1 MITRSL
7 LIMSL
12 DIGNR
17 QNQERAKK
25 NINTFSLVIIG
36 ISEKIS
42 IFRLRCHSGSSAA
55 SQDSLC
61 RCVVLLCCVVAAKST
76 FTQGLLTQ
84 QLEIQDLGSKLN
96 FVSSS
101 ATQKGVAYFKSA
113 ATPFFNN
120 SGPVGPRKLKFGIQ
134 VGNQICIIVLQLR
147 RAWHTS
153 KVLPHPFSITL
164 DPLVLES

>member
-1 MITRSL
+1 M
-7 LIMSL
+7 
-12 DIGNR
+12 
-17 QNQERAKK
+17 
-25 NINTFSLVIIG
+25 
-36 ISEKIS
+36 S

-55 SQDSLC
+55 SQDSLF
-61 RCVVLLCCVVAAKST
+61 LCLFVCQLVVVAAKST
-76 FTQGLLTQ
+76 FTISLLMQ
-84 QLEIQDLGSKLN
+84 RLEIQDLGSKLN

-101 ATQKGVAYFKSA
+101 VPQKGVAYFKSA

-164 DPLVLES
+164 EPCSQKAEIQNLSR

>member
-1 MITRSL
+1 MVAEKEYDSKL
-7 LIMSL
+7 KEVSPY
-12 DIGNR
+12 
-17 QNQERAKK
+17 NQ
-25 NINTFSLVIIG
+25 
-36 ISEKIS
+36 

-55 SQDSLC
+55 SQDS
-61 RCVVLLCCVVAAKST
+61 LCCVVAAKST

-120 SGPVGPRKLKFGIQ
+120 SGTVGPRKLKFGIQ
-134 VGNQICIIVLQLR
+134 VGNQIYTVVL
-147 RAWHTS
+147 
-153 KVLPHPFSITL
+153 
-164 DPLVLES
+164 

>member
-1 MITRSL
+1 MTSHQVE
-7 LIMSL
+7 
-12 DIGNR
+12 GC
-17 QNQERAKK
+17 
-25 NINTFSLVIIG
+25 VIIV
-36 ISEKIS
+36 
-42 IFRLRCHSGSSAA
+42 FRLRCHSGSSAA

-61 RCVVLLCCVVAAKST
+61 RCCCCVVVVLLLLCCCCCVAAKST

-84 QLEIQDLGSKLN
+84 QLKIQDLGSKLN

-120 SGPVGPRKLKFGIQ
+120 SGTVGPRKLKFGIQ
-134 VGNQICIIVLQLR
+134 VGNQICLIVLQLR

-153 KVLPHPFSITL
+153 KVLPRPFSITL
-164 DPLVLES
+164 EQLVLES